1 MLSIKEALEK
11 DNNEDVVLQVKILQF
26 LKAETS
32 STGKENRV
40 YAMGDESRTS
50 KVRVFKRNEFN
61 KFDQQ
66 PSLVLLNVIKKQD
79 YFILNGEEQSQLLQR
94 SGSNYKEAFQHTN
107 WCRCVPK

>member
-50 KVRVFKRNEFN
+50 KVRVFKRDEFN

-79 YFILNGEEQSQLLQR
+79 YFILNGEEQII
-94 SGSNYKEAFQHTN
+94 
-107 WCRCVPK
+107 V